1 MNKIFISKSIIFFIF
16 LLMNC
21 MIAEINVE
29 ENKID
34 LTDAKETADKN
45 KSDEDENKKTC
56 KKEKD
61 NDEND
66 ITAL

>member
-1 MNKIFISKSIIFFIF
+1 
-16 LLMNC
+16 MNC